1 MEESAANRTLFG
13 VTSHPLEKTQ
23 MRLGLGNGEFELCN
37 DTVLRSSFRVPID
50 KVGQSLPEMPLP
62 EPSEQG

>member
-37 DTVLRSSFRVPID
+37 DTVLRSSF
-50 KVGQSLPEMPLP
+50 
-62 EPSEQG
+62 